1 MTKLVTIHCNPFIL
15 DNIKELNLNWEYSPV
30 HGKNEID
37 VIVEDVEDDPELDHL
52 DTDEQLCVHYDIN
65 YDFVNCIEAENFCAI

>member
-1 MTKLVTIHCNPFIL
+1 MTQSYLIHCKPSQEQLLTNSDLMWSYNDEHDF
-15 DNIKELNLNWEYSPV
+15 D
-30 HGKNEID
+30 EID

-65 YDFVNCIEAENFCAI
+65 YDFVNCIEARNFTT